1 MHADDALQKERFR
14 EENLQAE
21 NAITENNLAEAA
33 RILVDIVQKDAENWR
48 AYNNMGIVSWAQ
60 KSWNDAYL
68 MFIKSVSIRPDYADA
83 LVNLFD
89 AALKLRKITDVLP
102 AFENACAVNPE
113 LEEIAVLRDS
123 IREQGDAIYTSK
135 RALSI
140 GFYSPIIEE
149 AKKELESGNLYKAM
163 DMFLKANDQEGPSP
177 EAFCG
182 LGIISYYQKRFDD
195 AFVLFVESL
204 KLNPIDKDTYFNL
217 LDAAK
222 GCDRLKDAVHIFQ
235 TYRKEL
241 PELSVLDE
249 DFAVYEKKD

>member
-1 MHADDALQKERFR
+1 
-14 EENLQAE
+14 
-21 NAITENNLAEAA
+21 
-33 RILVDIVQKDAENWR
+33 
-48 AYNNMGIVSWAQ
+48 MGIVSWAQ
-60 KSWNDAYL
+60 QSWNDAYL
-68 MFIKSVSIRPDYADA
+68 MFMKSVSIRPDYMDA

-89 AALKLRKITDVLP
+89 AALKLRKINEVQP
-102 AFENACAVNPE
+102 VFENACSVNPD
-113 LEEIAVLRDS
+113 LEEVIVLRDS

-140 GFYSPIIEE
+140 GFYSPIIDE
-149 AKKELESGNLYKAM
+149 AKKELESGNLYRAM
-163 DMFLKANDQEGPSP
+163 ELFLKANDQEGPSA

-204 KLNPIDKDTYFNL
+204 KLNPTDKDTYLNL

-222 GCDRLKDAVHIFQ
+222 SCNRLKEAASVFQ
-235 TYRKEL
+235 AYRKEL

-249 DFAVYEKKD
+249 EFAHCEKKS